1 VTASPSTR
9 TELGLA
15 LGQRLADIDRRLAE
29 LRQARVTRPAQVT
42 VTGQLRQARHHVQ
55 DADRHRRESM
65 AHTQAVRQLLIQA
78 FHNAALAHDHA
89 AEANERSAGAGIGDI
104 AEHRRRAEFHRAAA
118 EADRQRA
125 RLAAADGAVVPR
137 G

>member
-15 LGQRLADIDRRLAE
+15 ISQRLADIDRRLAE
-29 LRQARVTRPAQVT
+29 LRQARTTRLDQVT
-42 VTGQLRQARHHVQ
+42 VTDEPWQARHHAQ
-55 DADRHRRESM
+55 DAGRHRRDSL
-65 AHTQAVRQLLIQA
+65 AHTQAVRQLLVQA
-78 FHNAALAHDHA
+78 LLNAARAHDHA
-89 AEANERSAGAGIGDI
+89 AEANERSASAGVGDI
-104 AEHRRRAEFHRAAA
+104 AGHRRRAEFHRAAA

-125 RLAAADGAVVPR
+125 RLAAAGGTVTLE